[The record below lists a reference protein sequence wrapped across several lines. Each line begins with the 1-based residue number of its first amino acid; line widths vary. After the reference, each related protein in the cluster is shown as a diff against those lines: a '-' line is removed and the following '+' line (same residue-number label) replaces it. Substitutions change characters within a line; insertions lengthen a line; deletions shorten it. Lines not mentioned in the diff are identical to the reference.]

1 MDAQFRLLD
10 EASSAA
16 ERRFS
21 PWMAIGICSTPPS
34 IKPTPTRSPDQQA
47 LEPTAMSRTLR
58 RCSLPSI
65 DRLVRRSLHIHDPEL
80 IKRSEIRFITDNSRK
95 TTAVRMRN
103 YSIIRDSTQCFSIS
117 ARCVAA
123 VTVLVLALYSTSLCP
138 AADVGVTARAD
149 LAKLDHLL
157 QLMKQR
163 LTLMHDVARWKW
175 NANQPIAAPEREL
188 LESVVRQ
195 GRAKGLDARFVRT
208 FFAAQ
213 IEAARSVERADFDHW
228 KSIRQRPFATTTSL
242 GELRQ
247 RIDDLNRG
255 LLNVLAE
262 LYPALSSN
270 AIQKALR
277 ARAEAMLTG
286 DDLAPVRKT
295 AIGPLR
301 R

>member
-47 LEPTAMSRTLR
+47 LESTAMSRTLR
-58 RCSLPSI
+58 RCSLRPL
-65 DRLVRRSLHIHDPEL
+65 DRLVRRSLHIHGPEL

-103 YSIIRDSTQCFSIS
+103 CSNIRDSTQCLSVS

-157 QLMKQR
+157 ELMKQR

-228 KSIRQRPFATTTSL
+228 KSVR
-242 GELRQ
+242 
-247 RIDDLNRG
+247 
-255 LLNVLAE
+255 
-262 LYPALSSN
+262 
-270 AIQKALR
+270 R
-277 ARAEAMLTG
+277 AGRL
-286 DDLAPVRKT
+286 
-295 AIGPLR
+295 
-301 R
+301 